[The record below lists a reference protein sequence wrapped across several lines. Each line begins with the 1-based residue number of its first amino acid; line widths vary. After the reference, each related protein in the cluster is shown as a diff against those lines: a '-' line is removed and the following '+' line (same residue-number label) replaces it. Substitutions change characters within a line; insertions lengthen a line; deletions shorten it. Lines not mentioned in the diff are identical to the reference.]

1 MNKLLVIAGAA
12 GIAVAAWAAG
22 GAAEPP
28 VPVSEP
34 WFQAELPA
42 TWRALPE
49 LADTAQ
55 QAAVARA
62 DDQRLTIETRAWGDP
77 AAGCFAVAQ
86 HALMPSGGSS
96 RDLHEA
102 LQGRFDDGD
111 EGDDD
116 GPALEIQDY
125 SFEDLDARA
134 ESTMAFTLGPMQG
147 ASRVISTR
155 DASGMVRAVAASCFY
170 NDREPERSAKRCE
183 RLLST
188 FVATP

>member
-1 MNKLLVIAGAA
+1 MKRVLVVAGAA
-12 GIAVAAWAAG
+12 GLALAAWAAG

-42 TWRALPE
+42 TWRELPE

-55 QAAVARA
+55 QAAAARA
-62 DDQRLTIETRAWGDP
+62 DDQRLRIETRAWGDP
-77 AAGCFAVAQ
+77 AAGCFAIAQ
-86 HALMPSGGSS
+86 HALMPSGGTS
-96 RDLHEA
+96 RDLHDA
-102 LQGRFDDGD
+102 LQRGLDDD
-111 EGDDD
+111 DDDD
-116 GPALEIQDY
+116 GPALEIRDY

-134 ESTMAFTLGPMQG
+134 ESKMAFTLGPMQG
-147 ASRVISTR
+147 TSRVVSTR

-170 NDREPERSAKRCE
+170 NDREPERSANRCE